1 MICTNAFTQA
11 AVVPLNEFNHFLTVL
26 NPFAPHLSEEIH
38 ERVAAVFKRQACLL
52 SESTWPAHDP
62 AALVRSEIEFI
73 IQVNGKLRDRLMVS
87 KDAGED
93 EVKSAALA
101 SPKIQE
107 HVEGKTIRKIV
118 FVPGKLMN
126 IVAS

>member
-1 MICTNAFTQA
+1 
-11 AVVPLNEFNHFLTVL
+11 
-26 NPFAPHLSEEIH
+26 
-38 ERVAAVFKRQACLL
+38 
-52 SESTWPAHDP
+52 
-62 AALVRSEIEFI
+62 
-73 IQVNGKLRDRLMVS
+73 VNGKLRDRLMVS